1 MARVPSV
8 TAEDMPVAF
17 QDDFRR
23 LSEIFPAFSNQ
34 VPVYANS
41 PTGMKQIFETT
52 LALRETGNFPRRLM
66 EIAVIAASHANRCEY
81 CVIHHSSILVELGL
95 DADSVIDITS
105 AEPVNL
111 NDVELLVRDY
121 AIAVSERAYGIRD
134 EMFERLRNHFSNEQI
149 VELTMRIA
157 LTGMFN
163 KINQALG
170 IELEEEMMADL
181 FTQDT
186 DRPADDA
193 AGSTR

>member
-1 MARVPSV
+1 MARVPNLA
-8 TAEDMPVAF
+8 AEDLPAVF

-23 LSEIFPAFSNQ
+23 LSAIFSDFSNQ

-95 DADSVIDITS
+95 DADAVADITS
-105 AEPVNL
+105 TEPTNL
-111 NDVELLVRDY
+111 SEVELLVRDY

-170 IELEEEMMADL
+170 IELEEEMMVDL
-181 FTQDT
+181 LTRDSDQATDETANSTQ
-186 DRPADDA
+186 
-193 AGSTR
+193 